1 MNDFIITIPGIAGG
15 RPCIRNTRISVS
27 AIACRYRQGYSA
39 EEIADQYGHLN
50 LAQIYSALAWYHADR
65 AEIDADIFREEAEYE
80 RLAAEHSRLAL
91 CA

>member
-1 MNDFIITIPGIAGG
+1 MTLHQKYPHFCFSHCLAAT
-15 RPCIRNTRISVS
+15 
-27 AIACRYRQGYSA
+27 RQGYSA

-50 LAQIYSALAWYHADR
+50 LAQIYSALAWYHANR
-65 AEIDADIFREEAEYE
+65 AETDADIFREEAEYE